1 MSRLQ
6 IESNSSEETKR
17 IAESIGANLKGGEV
31 IELISDLGGGKT
43 IFTIGLAKGMG
54 YEGNVRSPSFT
65 IMHEYETEKLTLYHF
80 DFYRLNEPGIISAEL
95 AELIGNQ
102 KAVIVV
108 EWSDIVN
115 KVLPENIVKIKIKVT
130 ALNDR
135 QLIIEYPDELSYLI
149 PKDLL

>member
-54 YEGNVRSPSFT
+54 YEGS
-65 IMHEYETEKLTLYHF
+65 
-80 DFYRLNEPGIISAEL
+80 
-95 AELIGNQ
+95 
-102 KAVIVV
+102 
-108 EWSDIVN
+108 
-115 KVLPENIVKIKIKVT
+115 
-130 ALNDR
+130 
-135 QLIIEYPDELSYLI
+135 
-149 PKDLL
+149 